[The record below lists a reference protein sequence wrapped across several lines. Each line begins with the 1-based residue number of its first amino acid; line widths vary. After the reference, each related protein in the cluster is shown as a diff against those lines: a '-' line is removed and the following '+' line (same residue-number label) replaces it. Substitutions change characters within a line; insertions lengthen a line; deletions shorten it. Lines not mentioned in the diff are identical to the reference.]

1 MAVDIACWAFFGHRT
16 AGGSEFIRGTP
27 LPVPP
32 RWTRLDRLRLPVGR
46 DRGGSQDHD

>member
-32 RWTRLDRLRLPVGR
+32 RWTRLGLLETGCGYR
-46 DRGGSQDHD
+46 